1 MSFLN
6 KLANWL
12 DQWIWIYL
20 IIIFLPIPIWLAVQ
34 FFDKSIQFEQSRLWR
49 QNLLQETLG
58 QTKVNSFVFG
68 GITPADTGDY
78 SKS

>member
-34 FFDKSIQFEQSRLWR
+34 FFDKSAGDSAKKDSKKSK
-49 QNLLQETLG
+49 LLNR
-58 QTKVNSFVFG
+58 K
-68 GITPADTGDY
+68 
-78 SKS
+78 K